1 MSVIGTLE
9 TAIVS
14 RITAALTLPGQAHPK
29 VEVRAWP
36 ERARDYKMTHPH
48 GCAMVI
54 YKGSKFSQDQST
66 AGHLVAFEAEFELG
80 LISRTLREPNTPE
93 TGAAT
98 PGQAQPGPGQAA
110 RGTGIYDLLETC
122 RGALLGWQPDQAAGS
137 VRLRAEDFDD
147 YTEGTWGYSLRFVVP
162 MLTVAERHCPPG
174 PWAFDAPNSC
184 CVDAPPLTQLNL
196 TNP

>member
-9 TAIVS
+9 SGIVS
-14 RITAALTLPGQAHPK
+14 RITAALSLPGQAHPK

-93 TGAAT
+93 TGAAL
-98 PGQAQPGPGQAA
+98 
-110 RGTGIYDLLETC
+110 GTGIYDLLETC
-122 RGALLGWQPDQAAGS
+122 RGALLGWQPDQAAGA